1 MSEDRE
7 LRRRSFLL
15 GTGAAVATVAIAR
28 PAQAG
33 QTAQLVSQGKP
44 ATASAAEAGHDPAF
58 ANDADS
64 GNDAYWGAPLS
75 PAGNAW
81 WQVDLQN
88 TYRISLVNVRNWVD
102 GTRYY
107 QYQVRGSTD
116 GVTFFPLGLKAGT
129 SIATDAGDQFPADA
143 VVRYVRVDLYHNSAN
158 SEVHLTDVR
167 VYGVPITV
175 TADPVRVRC
184 ELAPGGL
191 IVPGQQARVVC
202 TLTNTGTTTV
212 RLSRVTAATAGLT
225 EPLAKRGS
233 VVLTNAIS
241 LRAGESRQVSGVV
254 QSVTAAT
261 VSGAYAVYVG
271 YTADIPRMAIASF
284 FRAGASGELTTAVT
298 RRFSYRKIPVYALDG
313 GLSTEFNIEKSAESL
328 TAGVSHSW
336 YLQKDA
342 VGEPPVWGTPHFLRD
357 SIRTTVDFYDDVIGR
372 RTEIDTVIVGIFSD
386 GHIPRALGAV
396 WLPAHF
402 LVTTTT
408 LQEIASLLDQST
420 ADDYPA
426 TATSGPD
433 GSVPGYVASW
443 INFMNMPAE
452 YAEFIKRHKVK
463 NVVLVGGDGE
473 PAWGATT
480 GGVNQVLRDG
490 TVHTTRQP
498 GDIIVLPALGP
509 LDAWAKDYAD
519 WPLSD
524 PVDAADW
531 EVAFVKEAIPGIAA
545 GAKAAGAHVV
555 LVAGDGNEDMFEIE
569 SAATLAFMKK
579 NEKVFTNGGKQPAI
593 QGIVTNTYL
602 LSHPFYESRIGYVPF
617 YLGSFTLADS
627 VDVRLMQHLS
637 AYIEHYFGPMDITK
651 LPLWFD
657 AARDM
662 DAVDTVP
669 TFVPYLKQKGFSVW
683 TLDYSG
689 DEVWDPSDGMNA
701 PVELIAQRLAA
712 LSPAADLRAWNES
725 LTPIDIADLH
735 ELATIVPSLTV
746 TEL

>member
-1 MSEDRE
+1 MSIDRE
-7 LRRRSFLL
+7 VRRRSFLL

-28 PAQAG
+28 PAQAA
-33 QTAQLVSQGKP
+33 QSAQLVSQGKP
-44 ATASAAEAGHDPAF
+44 ATASAADTGHDPGY
-58 ANDADS
+58 ANDGDPS
-64 GNDAYWGAPLS
+64 NNAYWGAPLS

-88 TYRISLVNVRNWVD
+88 TYRVSQVNVRNWVD

-107 QYQVRGSTD
+107 QYQVRGSLD
-116 GVTFFPLGLKAGT
+116 GINFFPLGLKASGST
-129 SIATDAGDQFPADA
+129 ATDAGDPFPVDA
-143 VVRYVRVDLYHNSAN
+143 VVRYVRIDLYHNSAN

-167 VYGVPITV
+167 VYGAPVAV
-175 TADPVRVRC
+175 AADPVQVRC
-184 ELAPGGL
+184 EIAPGGL
-191 IVPGQQARVVC
+191 IVPGQQAKVVC
-202 TLTNTGTTTV
+202 TLTNTGKTTV

-225 EPLAKRGS
+225 DPLASQGS
-233 VVLTNAIS
+233 IVLANTIS
-241 LRAGESRQVSGVV
+241 LRPEESRLITGAV
-254 QSVTAAT
+254 QAITTAT

-271 YTADIPRMAIASF
+271 YMADIPRMAIASF

-298 RRFSYRKIPVYALDG
+298 RRFSYKKIPVYALDG

-336 YLQKDA
+336 YLQEGG

-357 SIRTTVDFYDDVIGR
+357 SIRTTVDFYDDVLGR
-372 RTEIDTVIVGIFSD
+372 RSEIDTVIVGIFSD

-408 LQEIASLLDQST
+408 LQEVASMLDQS
-420 ADDYPA
+420 AVDGYPA

-443 INFMNMPAE
+443 INFTNMPAE
-452 YAEFIKRHKVK
+452 YAEFIKRHNVK
-463 NVVLVGGDGE
+463 NVVLVGGDGQ
-473 PAWGATT
+473 PAWGAVS

-490 TVHTTRQP
+490 TVHSSRKP

-519 WPLSD
+519 WPISD
-524 PVDAADW
+524 AVDAADW

-545 GAKAAGAHVV
+545 GAKAAGARVT

-579 NEKVFTNGGKQPAI
+579 NERVFTNDGKQSAI

-689 DEVWDPSDGMNA
+689 DEVWDPTDGMNA

-712 LSPAADLRAWNES
+712 LSSAANLRAWNDS
-725 LTPIDIADLH
+725 LAPIDIADLH
-735 ELATIVPSLTV
+735 ELAAIVPGLTV